1 MDSSIT
7 AYFGGDTSGLQNATQ
22 EASIMMKGFSTQAGR
37 AMSEIGSG
45 FIGAVVFMEAI
56 KGIKDFSDAAMDAA
70 DAEQQASEIT
80 GNAISDQGQAWLDTQ
95 AVVSGTGSTFKDVGM
110 MLVSI
115 PGMAGEAVGTL
126 IDDVRGISPAWQ
138 QQYQQMSNQTTAT
151 LATIKAAHDKFMTD
165 LPAEMA
171 KMNEQLVALDKQ
183 YAASQTDSQDSV
195 NDLTDQYN
203 AILAQE
209 VATNQVISTQEDAGL
224 DTSGARKELL
234 TEQVALMQTA
244 VALQAAQTQATRDEI
259 QAATDDY
266 KERADSMTVQQQI
279 TALVGQQVYYENQIG
294 AATNTSAQNK
304 LLANA
309 AASLATQIA
318 SKEDAY
324 QKSIALS
331 AADQLAMFNYQA
343 GTLTGINSISA
354 DQYKV
359 LVLQS
364 AEKKAQVDL
373 DAQLAIYE
381 QTKSAAA
388 AAQLVVL
395 QQQKAVLDQNLATAV
410 AEVAADNAD
419 VTAINAQTA
428 AETQKGAAA
437 AAAAAA
443 AAGPV
448 GAEGDPDSGSVS
460 GGGPG
465 TLDTYTNTGQEA
477 QYISNTVRNVKA
489 NLLAII
495 QGLQDQMNALE
506 GADSDPNASAEI
518 KAIEDKINT
527 LHAQYINVSASDIFG
542 NNLTP
547 APISTTQGNQQLQQA
562 SNDTLTTISGQLDQI
577 IGPSKG

>member
-1 MDSSIT
+1 
-7 AYFGGDTSGLQNATQ
+7 
-22 EASIMMKGFSTQAGR
+22 
-37 AMSEIGSG
+37 
-45 FIGAVVFMEAI
+45 
-56 KGIKDFSDAAMDAA
+56 
-70 DAEQQASEIT
+70 
-80 GNAISDQGQAWLDTQ
+80 
-95 AVVSGTGSTFKDVGM
+95 
-110 MLVSI
+110 
-115 PGMAGEAVGTL
+115 
-126 IDDVRGISPAWQ
+126 
-138 QQYQQMSNQTTAT
+138 
-151 LATIKAAHDKFMTD
+151 
-165 LPAEMA
+165 
-171 KMNEQLVALDKQ
+171 
-183 YAASQTDSQDSV
+183 
-195 NDLTDQYN
+195 
-203 AILAQE
+203 
-209 VATNQVISTQEDAGL
+209 
-224 DTSGARKELL
+224 
-234 TEQVALMQTA
+234 
-244 VALQAAQTQATRDEI
+244 
-259 QAATDDY
+259 
-266 KERADSMTVQQQI
+266 MTVQQQI